1 MRHNRPWRLS
11 AAAVGVAAVVVS
23 ACSGGATSQAPDAGG
38 GAASGIVYD
47 QGVTAEPCPNAVNA
61 SNGCIYLGILSD
73 LSEGPFAALAVPIT
87 EGQRAFWAEVNEAGG
102 IGGFDID
109 IDTYTRDT
117 KYNTQEHS
125 SAYREIEPNILAI
138 AQTLGTP
145 TTLAILRDMD
155 QDDVIGSPA
164 SWWSGWHFDEADRGL
179 ILESGYSY
187 CLEAMIGL
195 DWYADNIAEPTSVLA
210 VGYPG
215 DYGGDSA
222 QGVEEWAN
230 ATGTTFAGKVE
241 TAPNA
246 SVGTQDA
253 AVARILGSGA
263 DLVVLAAGP
272 GETAEI
278 VGKAAAGGYTGR
290 FLGSVPT
297 WNPAL
302 NATPSGPALQ
312 ALFTHVSPWENFE
325 GTSVAHEKMRA
336 ALGGELPT
344 NDGYTFG
351 WIWSY
356 PMKAA
361 IEAAVDNGDLTRRGL
376 RSVVEGLVVDFEGAL
391 PTTTL
396 GGDPQVNVNRSATI
410 SVPDPDTALGIRV
423 VASNVRGATADA
435 YAYTGACSG

>member
-1 MRHNRPWRLS
+1 MRQNRPQRRT
-11 AAAVGVAAVVVS
+11 AAIVAVVAMLAAS
-23 ACSGGATSQAPDAGG
+23 CASGGGTDAGPT
-38 GAASGIVYD
+38 AAPGGIVYD
-47 QGVTAEPCPNAVNA
+47 KGVTAEPCPDAVNPD
-61 SNGCIYLGILSD
+61 NGCIYLGVLSD
-73 LSEGPFAALAVPIT
+73 LSEGPFAALAVPIV
-87 EGQRAFWAEVNEAGG
+87 EGQRGFWAEVNAAGG

-125 SAYREIEPNILAI
+125 AAYRQIEPNILAI

-164 SWWSGWHFDEADRGL
+164 SWWSGWHFEDSDRGL

-187 CLEAMIGL
+187 CLEAMVGL
-195 DWYADNIAEPTSVLA
+195 DWYAQNQTAPSSVLA

-222 QGVEEWAN
+222 QGVEEWAT

-246 SVGTQDA
+246 TIGTQDA
-253 AVARILGSGA
+253 AVSRILSSGA
-263 DLVVLAAGP
+263 DLVFLAAGP
-272 GETAEI
+272 AETAEI
-278 VGKAAAGGYTGR
+278 VGKAAAGGYQGK
-290 FLGSVPT
+290 FMGAVPT

-302 NATPSGPALQ
+302 SSSPAGPALE
-312 ALFTHVSPWENFE
+312 ALFTHVSPWENFG
-325 GTSVAHEKMRA
+325 GTSVAHDKMRA
-336 ALGGELPT
+336 SLGGELPA

-361 IEAAVDNGDLTRRGL
+361 LEAAVENGDLSRQGL
-376 RSVVEGLVVDFEGAL
+376 RSVVDGLVVDYEGAL
-391 PTTTL
+391 PTSTF
-396 GGDPQVNVNRSATI
+396 GGAPGENIARTATI
-410 SVPDPDTALGIRV
+410 SVPDPEGLLGIRT
-423 VASNVRGATADA
+423 VASAVSGRTADA
-435 YAYTGACSG
+435 FSYVGACSG